1 MSVIGRVDLDFL
13 KWARKNIPV
22 KSLFTIANSFAPAA
36 SNIANAMITSPA
48 NKSG

>member
-1 MSVIGRVDLDFL
+1 MIFKYRGYEIKIVTE
-13 KWARKNIPV
+13 KTIPV